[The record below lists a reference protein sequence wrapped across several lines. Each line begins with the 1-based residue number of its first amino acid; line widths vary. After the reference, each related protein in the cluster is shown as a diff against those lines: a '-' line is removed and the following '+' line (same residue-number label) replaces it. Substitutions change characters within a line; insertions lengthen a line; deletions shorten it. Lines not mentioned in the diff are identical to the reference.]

1 MAATVSALSPA
12 SCHRRRQRGTTLLEA
27 LITVLV
33 LGLAGLAYAALQVRG
48 VSSNASAAWRSQA
61 TVLAAEGQFTD
72 AMPEILIGRVD
83 GPVGQA
89 FANMMAQSKGHTAMF
104 AIRACNQL
112 VRPATITVP
121 KVTLKDM
128 ANVDLFGGVVQSA
141 TADAV
146 VDCLIDG
153 TIPKALANE
162 LCIISLVWI
171 DPRCAKDPNLDK
183 KDMYRTNYEATKLA
197 IKRALANEPS
207 VDELIANRHKIKHD
221 MDDWS

>member
-1 MAATVSALSPA
+1 MNPDLTF
-12 SCHRRRQRGTTLLEA
+12 R
-27 LITVLV
+27 
-33 LGLAGLAYAALQVRG
+33 AGE
-48 VSSNASAAWRSQA
+48 A
-61 TVLAAEGQFTD
+61 TVLAAPGQTTD

-83 GPVGQA
+83 GPVGHA

-104 AIRACNQL
+104 AIRACNQM
-112 VRPATITVP
+112 VRPATMIVP

-128 ANVDLFGGVVQSA
+128 ANIDLFGGVVQSA

-146 VDCLIDG
+146 VDCLIEG
-153 TIPKALANE
+153 ILPKDQAND

-171 DPRCAKDPNLDK
+171 DPRCATDANLDK

-197 IKRALANEPS
+197 IQRAMTNEPS
-207 VDELIANRHKIKHD
+207 VDELIANRHSIKHD

>member
-1 MAATVSALSPA
+1 MPTDYLF
-12 SCHRRRQRGTTLLEA
+12 H
-27 LITVLV
+27 
-33 LGLAGLAYAALQVRG
+33 AGE
-48 VSSNASAAWRSQA
+48 A
-61 TVLAAEGQFTD
+61 TVLARDGQYTD
-72 AMPEILIGRVD
+72 AMPEILIGRTS

-89 FANMMAQSKGHTAMF
+89 FANLMAQSKGHTAMF

-112 VRPATITVP
+112 VRPATIMVP
-121 KVTLKDM
+121 KVTLRDT
-128 ANVDLFGGVVQSA
+128 ANIDLFGGVVQSA

-153 TIPKALANE
+153 TIPKAVANE

-183 KDMYRTNYEATKLA
+183 KDMYRTNHEATMLA
-197 IKRALANEPS
+197 IKRALLNHPTVE
-207 VDELIANRHKIKHD
+207 ELISNRHKIKHD

>member
-1 MAATVSALSPA
+1 MTPNYVF
-12 SCHRRRQRGTTLLEA
+12 H
-27 LITVLV
+27 
-33 LGLAGLAYAALQVRG
+33 AGE
-48 VSSNASAAWRSQA
+48 A
-61 TVLAAEGQFTD
+61 TVLARDGQFTD
-72 AMPEILIGRVD
+72 AMPEILIGRTD

-89 FANMMAQSKGHTAMF
+89 FANLMAQSKGHTAMF

-112 VRPATITVP
+112 VRPATMLVP
-121 KVTLKDM
+121 KVTLKDG
-128 ANVDLFGGVVQSA
+128 ANIDLFGGVVQSA

-171 DPRCAKDPNLDK
+171 DPRCAKDPKLDK

-197 IKRALANEPS
+197 LRRALNNEPS

>member
-1 MAATVSALSPA
+1 M
-12 SCHRRRQRGTTLLEA
+12 
-27 LITVLV
+27 
-33 LGLAGLAYAALQVRG
+33 
-48 VSSNASAAWRSQA
+48 SSDYLFHVGEA
-61 TVLAAEGQFTD
+61 TVLAREGQFTD
-72 AMPEILIGRVD
+72 AMPEILIGRTD

-112 VRPATITVP
+112 VRPATIVVP
-121 KVTLKDM
+121 KVTLKDS
-128 ANVDLFGGVVQSA
+128 ANVELFGGVVQSA

-146 VDCLIDG
+146 VDCLIQG
-153 TIPKALANE
+153 IIPREIADT

-183 KDMYRTNYEATKLA
+183 KDMYRTNHAATLLA
-197 IKRALANEPS
+197 IRRALNGEPS
-207 VDELIANRHKIKHD
+207 IDELIANRHTIRHD

>member
-1 MAATVSALSPA
+1 MTQKYLFHAGEATVFA
-12 SCHRRRQRGTTLLEA
+12 R
-27 LITVLV
+27 
-33 LGLAGLAYAALQVRG
+33 
-48 VSSNASAAWRSQA
+48 
-61 TVLAAEGQFTD
+61 EGQFTD
-72 AMPEILIGRVD
+72 AMPEILIGRTD

-112 VRPATITVP
+112 VRPATTVVP
-121 KVTLKDM
+121 KVTLKDS
-128 ANVDLFGGVVQSA
+128 ANIELFGGVVQSA

-146 VDCLIDG
+146 VDSLIDG
-153 TIPKALANE
+153 IIPQALANA

-183 KDMYRTNYEATKLA
+183 KDMYRTNHEATRLA
-197 IKRALANEPS
+197 IRRALNNEPS
-207 VDELIANRHKIKHD
+207 IDELIANRYKIKHD

>member
-1 MAATVSALSPA
+1 MSKPYLFHAGEATVFA
-12 SCHRRRQRGTTLLEA
+12 R
-27 LITVLV
+27 
-33 LGLAGLAYAALQVRG
+33 
-48 VSSNASAAWRSQA
+48 
-61 TVLAAEGQFTD
+61 EGQFTD
-72 AMPEILIGRVD
+72 AMPEILIGRTS

-89 FANMMAQSKGHTAMF
+89 FANMMAQTKGHTAMF

-112 VRPATITVP
+112 VRPATIMVP

-128 ANVDLFGGVVQSA
+128 ANVELFGGVVQSA

-153 TIPKALANE
+153 TIPKELANE

-171 DPRCAKDPNLDK
+171 DPRCARDPNLDK
-183 KDMYRTNYEATKLA
+183 KDMYRTNHEATMLA
-197 IKRALANEPS
+197 LKRALANEPT
-207 VDELIANRHKIKHD
+207 VDELIANRQKIRHD

>member
-1 MAATVSALSPA
+1 MTKNYVF
-12 SCHRRRQRGTTLLEA
+12 H
-27 LITVLV
+27 
-33 LGLAGLAYAALQVRG
+33 AGE
-48 VSSNASAAWRSQA
+48 A

-72 AMPEILIGRVD
+72 AMPEILIGRTD

-104 AIRACNQL
+104 AIRACNQM
-112 VRPATITVP
+112 VRPVTITVP
-121 KVTLKDM
+121 KVTLKDS
-128 ANVDLFGGVVQSA
+128 ANIELFGGVVQSA

-146 VDCLIDG
+146 LDCVIEG
-153 TIPKALANE
+153 IIPRDVADE

-197 IKRALANEPS
+197 LKRALNNEPS
-207 VDELIANRHKIKHD
+207 FDELIANRHTIKHD

>member
-1 MAATVSALSPA
+1 MTNNHVFHAGEATVFA
-12 SCHRRRQRGTTLLEA
+12 R
-27 LITVLV
+27 
-33 LGLAGLAYAALQVRG
+33 
-48 VSSNASAAWRSQA
+48 
-61 TVLAAEGQFTD
+61 EGQFTD
-72 AMPEILIGRVD
+72 AMPEILIGRTD

-112 VRPATITVP
+112 VRPATIVVP
-121 KVTLKDM
+121 KVTLKNF
-128 ANVDLFGGVVQSA
+128 ANIDLFGGVVQGA

-146 VDCLIDG
+146 LDCLIEG
-153 TIPKALANE
+153 TIPKELANA

-171 DPRCAKDPNLDK
+171 DPRCATDPTLDK

-197 IKRALANEPS
+197 IRRALNNEPS

>member
-1 MAATVSALSPA
+1 MTGTYTFHAGEATVF
-12 SCHRRRQRGTTLLEA
+12 
-27 LITVLV
+27 
-33 LGLAGLAYAALQVRG
+33 AAPG
-48 VSSNASAAWRSQA
+48 QA
-61 TVLAAEGQFTD
+61 TD

-83 GPVGQA
+83 GPVGRA

-112 VRPATITVP
+112 VRPVTMLVP

-128 ANVDLFGGVVQSA
+128 ATIELFGGVVQSA

-146 VDCLIDG
+146 IDCVIEGL
-153 TIPKALANE
+153 IPKEMANE
-162 LCIISLVWI
+162 LCIVSLVWI
-171 DPRCAKDPNLDK
+171 DPRCATDLNLDK

-197 IKRALANEPS
+197 IRRALTGEPTI
-207 VDELIANRHKIKHD
+207 DELIANRHSIKHD

>member
-1 MAATVSALSPA
+1 MSNDHLFHAGEATVF
-12 SCHRRRQRGTTLLEA
+12 
-27 LITVLV
+27 
-33 LGLAGLAYAALQVRG
+33 
-48 VSSNASAAWRSQA
+48 
-61 TVLAAEGQFTD
+61 AAEGQFTD
-72 AMPEILIGRVD
+72 AMPEILIGRTD

-112 VRPATITVP
+112 VRPATMMVP

-128 ANVDLFGGVVQSA
+128 ANVELFGGVVQSA

-146 VDCLIDG
+146 VDCLIEG
-153 TIPKALANE
+153 VIPKQLANE
-162 LCIISLVWI
+162 ICIICLVWI
-171 DPRCAKDPNLDK
+171 DPRCATHDKLDR

-197 IKRALANEPS
+197 IQRALANEPT
-207 VDELIANRHKIKHD
+207 VEELIANRHKIKHD

>member
-1 MAATVSALSPA
+1 MTHPYLF
-12 SCHRRRQRGTTLLEA
+12 H
-27 LITVLV
+27 
-33 LGLAGLAYAALQVRG
+33 AGE
-48 VSSNASAAWRSQA
+48 A
-61 TVLAAEGQFTD
+61 TVLAKEGQFTD
-72 AMPEILIGRVD
+72 AMPEILIGATD

-104 AIRACNQL
+104 AIRACNEL
-112 VRPATITVP
+112 VRPATIMVP
-121 KVTLKDM
+121 KVTLKDV
-128 ANVDLFGGVVQSA
+128 ANIDLFGGVVQSA

-153 TIPKALANE
+153 IIPREHANS

-171 DPRCAKDPNLDK
+171 DPRCAKDQNLDK

-197 IKRALANEPS
+197 IRRALNNEPS
-207 VDELIANRHKIKHD
+207 VDELIANRHRIKHD